1 MTRRHAEA
9 GRGNGTVPSGQ
20 PEERPRPIPEIRGFT
35 PPSKKRD
42 PAKKYSAAS
51 YAAQFGV
58 PLEDAEELVAKF
70 HSHAEVV
77 RAINRLFSADPD
89 LKRRA
94 LNPFSEENRKNEE
107 IRSRD
112 AAEKA
117 RRRDEKT
124 AASKAKRDRLR
135 REMLGMPP
143 EGGEEAG

>member
-1 MTRRHAEA
+1 M
-9 GRGNGTVPSGQ
+9 NGTVPSGR
-20 PEERPRPIPEIRGFT
+20 PEERPRPIPEIRGFSA
-35 PPSKKRD
+35 PSKERD

-58 PLEDAEELVAKF
+58 PLEDAEALVEKF

-89 LKRRA
+89 LKRVA

-117 RRRDEKT
+117 RKRDEK
-124 AASKAKRDRLR
+124 AAGAKAKRDRLR

-143 EGGEEAG
+143 EAEVTA